1 MGQRKRKKGQDDP
14 GSKKFFDIA
23 SFIAFLVCF
32 FSGII

>member
-1 MGQRKRKKGQDDP
+1 MGQRKKKKSKDGP